1 MRIKLRFDGFLF
13 QIASV
18 QFDWVFVL
26 VVTNQCFALLNNFFN
41 FGTIFAFWQFL
52 NSNILLE
59 VSLFIDEANFAKET
73 FAEFLK
79 NNQILN
85 NKFKGNVV
93 TLSYLCFWIF
103 HGVFGV
109 GTKFLDIFRGH
120 SRFNSTI
127 LGYFL
132 GVLFLF
138 ICHSLQLKV
147 KKSFNHKTWSQTTL
161 ECGSLFLYH

>member
-1 MRIKLRFDGFLF
+1 MRIKLGFDGFLF

-26 VVTNQCFALLNNFFN
+26 VVTDQCFALLNNFFN
-41 FGTIFAFWQFL
+41 FGTIFAFWQFF
-52 NSNILLE
+52 NGNILLE
-59 VSLFIDEANFAKET
+59 VSLLIDESNLAKET

-85 NKFKGNVV
+85 NKFKENVV

-103 HGVFGV
+103 HRVFGV

-138 ICHSLQLKV
+138 ICDSLQLIV
-147 KKSFNHKTWSQTTL
+147 TKSFNHKTWSQTTL
-161 ECGSLFLYH
+161 KCRSLFLYH